1 MRNLFITVLLFAVLA
16 GCASNTAKVT
26 HRTVQIDESFAF
38 NGRVA
43 IRQGHERT
51 ASGLRWV
58 HGKDGDEIL
67 MLAPLGQT
75 VARLHRDMQ
84 GIVLEAEGKRYVAT
98 DAESLTQQV
107 LGWELPLTGLR
118 YWVVAAAAHGD
129 VAQASYNDKGQ
140 LASLEQDGWK
150 IEYSRYADD
159 TADSLPLRF
168 VMHHGDLEILVL
180 IDEWEKQ

>member
-1 MRNLFITVLLFAVLA
+1 MRNLLIFALLIAVLA
-16 GCASNTAKVT
+16 GCAGNAVKVL
-26 HRTVQIDESFAF
+26 HRTVQVDEPFAF

-58 HGKDGDEIL
+58 HAKDEDEIL

-75 VARLHRDMQ
+75 VARLHRDAQ
-84 GIVLEAEGKRYVAT
+84 GIMLEADGKRYVAA

-107 LGWELPLTGLR
+107 LGWEMPLAGLR
-118 YWVVAAAAHGD
+118 YWVVAAPAPGE

-140 LASLEQDGWK
+140 LASLQQDGWE

-159 TADSLPLRF
+159 AADSLPLRF